1 MNAKMSRRKF
11 LAAASVGGAAVA
23 VVAVTGQDA
32 KTKPDGTQA
41 AAQGKG
47 YQETAHV
54 RRYYETTKV

>member
-11 LAAASVGGAAVA
+11 LAAAGVGGAAAVA
-23 VVAVTGQDA
+23 VVAVKLDGSSKPEVAQA
-32 KTKPDGTQA
+32 KAG
-41 AAQGKG
+41 GKG

>member
-23 VVAVTGQDA
+23 VVAATGQGE
-32 KTKPDGTQA
+32 KTKVDSTQA

-47 YQETAHV
+47 YQVTAHV